1 MSISFGNVIS
11 RCTST
16 SLKRNNIEVVDYLL
30 AIIKYVNRP
39 KSASV
44 SDIDMDIADILGKKY
59 CIDIGQRY

>member
-1 MSISFGNVIS
+1 M
-11 RCTST
+11 
-16 SLKRNNIEVVDYLL
+16 
-30 AIIKYVNRP
+30 KYVNRP